1 MAELSN
7 MIWLG
12 GVVAELGPVGF
23 QQLWAHLHKVLVHYI
38 YGLEVATCEACDAA
52 HQSLRDYAELLE
64 QKVYE
69 GQVPSYMLKPNLHTA
84 LCNLREQEELWGP
97 TALYAEWYMERYV

>member
-1 MAELSN
+1 M
-7 MIWLG
+7 
-12 GVVAELGPVGF
+12 
-23 QQLWAHLHKVLVHYI
+23 
-38 YGLEVATCEACDAA
+38 
-52 HQSLRDYAELLE
+52 
-64 QKVYE
+64 YE